1 MRLSVFL
8 LPFFFF
14 AFQPPFSFVFHFSFE
29 VYREAKEG
37 GKKKRERHQTVLSQ
51 KERQIMEK
59 NIRKTTTVIKKRNSC
74 RCVQNSLTLLSFF

>member
-37 GKKKRERHQTVLSQ
+37 GKKKE
-51 KERQIMEK
+51 KGIRQSYHKK
-59 NIRKTTTVIKKRNSC
+59 NGKSWKR
-74 RCVQNSLTLLSFF
+74 T